1 MAWVALQTKQIVNK
15 TTEPVRSGPLIN
27 LKPLFRAFRYRN
39 YRLFF
44 SGQSIS
50 LIGTWMQRIAL
61 GWLVYRLTNSP
72 VLLGITGFS
81 SQFPTFIFAPFAG
94 VIADQTNRHRIM
106 LITQTLAMIQALILA
121 ALVLTNTITVTHIIL
136 LSIMLALIRGFDIPA
151 RQAFVVEMV
160 EDKKNLGNAI
170 ALNSATFNGA
180 RLIGP
185 SIAGLVIALVGE
197 GICFLINGLS
207 YIAVI
212 RALLAMKLKRT
223 RTPRPAKNMFKEL
236 HHGLLYVLKTKRI
249 RAVLTLLALVSLVGM
264 PYAILMPIFAR
275 DVLKGGP
282 STLGFLVGAAGVGA
296 LIGAILF
303 ASRQDVEGLERVIP
317 LATTTFGSG
326 LIIFSMSRTLWLS
339 LIFMVITGFGMMTQM
354 VSSNTLLQTIVEDD
368 KRGRVMSFYAMS
380 FMGMAPIG
388 SLLGGWLAE
397 VIGAPNTLLF
407 GGILCILG
415 AWAFAITLNVHKALF
430 NTSA

>member
-1 MAWVALQTKQIVNK
+1 MNAPPPT
-15 TTEPVRSGPLIN
+15 RSHFWIN
-27 LKPLFRAFRYRN
+27 FKVMFRALNSRN

-81 SQFPTFIFAPFAG
+81 SLFPTFIFAPFAG
-94 VIADQTNRHRIM
+94 VIADQTNRHRI
-106 LITQTLAMIQALILA
+106 LIITQTLAMIQALILA

-170 ALNSATFNGA
+170 ALNSATFNSA

-197 GICFLINGLS
+197 GICFLINGVS

-212 RALLAMKLKRT
+212 LALMAMKFKKT
-223 RTPRPAKNMFKEL
+223 RISHAAKNIFPEL
-236 HHGLLYVLKTKRI
+236 CQGFVYAFGSKRI
-249 RAVLTLLALVSLVGM
+249 RSVLSLLALVSLVGM
-264 PYAILMPIFAR
+264 PYSILMPIFAR
-275 DVLKGGP
+275 DVLQGGP
-282 STLGFLVGAAGVGA
+282 STLGFLVGAAGIGA

-303 ASRQDVEGLERVIP
+303 ASRTDAQGLEKVIP
-317 LATTTFGSG
+317 FATTTFGSG
-326 LIIFSMSRTLWLS
+326 LIVFSLSRTLWLS
-339 LIFMVITGFGMMTQM
+339 LMFMIITGFGMMTQM
-354 VSSNTLLQTIVEDD
+354 VSSNTLLQTIVDDD

-388 SLLGGWLAE
+388 SLLGGWLAKA
-397 VIGAPNTLLF
+397 IGAPNTLLF
-407 GGILCILG
+407 GGILCIIG
-415 AWAFAITLNVHKALF
+415 AFAFAVTLNVHTSFF
-430 NTSA
+430 NKKLT

>member
-1 MAWVALQTKQIVNK
+1 VKKVPSTQEHSNIL
-15 TTEPVRSGPLIN
+15 SN
-27 LKPLFRAFRYRN
+27 LRVLFRAFQYRN

-72 VLLGITGFS
+72 ILLGITGFS

-121 ALVLTNTITVTHIIL
+121 VLVLTNTITVTHIIL

-160 EDKKNLGNAI
+160 EDKKDLGNAI

-185 SIAGLVIALVGE
+185 SIAGLLITLFGE
-197 GICFLINGLS
+197 GICFAINGVS

-212 RALLAMKLKRT
+212 RALLAMKLKKNRT
-223 RTPRPAKNMFKEL
+223 VRTSKNMLIEL
-236 HHGLLYVLKTKRI
+236 RQGLIYALKSRRI
-249 RAVLTLLALVSLVGM
+249 RSVLSLLGLVSLVGM
-264 PYAILMPIFAR
+264 PYAILMPVFAR

-282 STLGFLVGAAGVGA
+282 STLGFLVGAAGIGA

-303 ASRQDVEGLERVIP
+303 ASRKDVQGLERIIP

-326 LIIFSMSRTLWLS
+326 LVIFSMSRTLWVS
-339 LIFMVITGFGMMTQM
+339 LIFMVMTGFGMMTQM
-354 VSSNTLLQTIVEDD
+354 VSSNTLLQTIVDDD

-380 FMGMAPIG
+380 FMGMAPVG
-388 SLLGGWLAE
+388 SLLGGWFAK
-397 VIGAPNTLLF
+397 VIGAPNTLLL
-407 GGILCILG
+407 GGILCIIG
-415 AWAFAITLNVHKALF
+415 AWAFAYTLNVHKTLF
-430 NTSA
+430 RKSA

>member
-1 MAWVALQTKQIVNK
+1 MNNKQ
-15 TTEPVRSGPLIN
+15 PASGQSGFWSN
-27 LKPLFRAFRYRN
+27 YKSLFRAFHYRN

-61 GWLVYRLTNSP
+61 AWLVYRITNSP
-72 VLLGITGFS
+72 ILLGITGFS

-106 LITQTLAMIQALILA
+106 VITQTLAMIQALVLA
-121 ALVLTNTITVTHIIL
+121 ALVLTNTITVAHIIL
-136 LSIMLALIRGFDIPA
+136 LSIMLALINGFDMPA
-151 RQAFVVEMV
+151 RQAFVIDLVDKR
-160 EDKKNLGNAI
+160 EDLSNAI

-185 SIAGLVIALVGE
+185 SIAGVLIALVGE
-197 GICFLINGLS
+197 GICFLLNGVS
-207 YIAVI
+207 YVAVI
-212 RALLAMKLKRT
+212 AALRAMKLK
-223 RTPRPAKNMFKEL
+223 KERANRVSGNIFREFRQ
-236 HHGLLYVLKTKRI
+236 GLIYVLGSERI
-249 RAVLTLLALVSLVGM
+249 RSVLSLLALVSLVGM

-275 DVLKGGP
+275 DVLHGGP
-282 STLGFLVGAAGVGA
+282 STLGFLVGATGIGA
-296 LIGAILF
+296 LLGAILF
-303 ASRQDVEGLERVIP
+303 ASRTDVRRLERIIL

-339 LIFMVITGFGMMTQM
+339 LMFMVITGFGMMTQM
-354 VSSNTLLQTIVEDD
+354 ISSNTLLQTIVDDD

-388 SLLGGWLAE
+388 SLLGGWLAK
-397 VIGAPNTLLF
+397 VIGAPNTLLA
-407 GGILCILG
+407 GGILCIIG
-415 AWAFAITLNVHKALF
+415 AWAFAITLNIHKTLF
-430 NTSA
+430 NKVPGS

>member
-1 MAWVALQTKQIVNK
+1 MNNLQTDTSK
-15 TTEPVRSGPLIN
+15 SGSWIN
-27 LKPLFRAFRYRN
+27 LKPLLRAFRYRN

-72 VLLGITGFS
+72 ILLGITGFS

-94 VIADQTNRHRIM
+94 VIADQTNRHRIL

-121 ALVLTNTITVTHIIL
+121 ALVLTNSITVTHIIL

-185 SIAGLVIALVGE
+185 SIAGLLIALFGE
-197 GICFLINGLS
+197 GICFLINGVS

-212 RALLAMKLKRT
+212 RALMAMKLKRT
-223 RTPRPAKNMFKEL
+223 HTARTPKNMFREL
-236 HHGLLYVLKTKRI
+236 RQGLIYALSSRRI
-249 RAVLTLLALVSLVGM
+249 RSVLSLLALVSLVGM
-264 PYAILMPIFAR
+264 PYAILMPVFAR

-282 STLGFLVGAAGVGA
+282 STLGFLVGAAGIGA
-296 LIGAILF
+296 LLGAILF
-303 ASRQDVEGLERVIP
+303 ASRKDVEGLERVIP
-317 LATTTFGSG
+317 LATTTFGFG
-326 LIIFSMSRTLWLS
+326 LIIFSMSRVLWLS

-354 VSSNTLLQTIVEDD
+354 VSSNTLLQTIVDDD

-380 FMGMAPIG
+380 FMGMAPVG
-388 SLLGGWLAE
+388 SLLGGWLAK
-397 VIGAPNTLLF
+397 VIGAPYTLLL
-407 GGILCILG
+407 GGILCICG
-415 AWAFAITLNVHKALF
+415 AWAFAITLNIHKTLF
-430 NTSA
+430 NKSS